1 MLSTPLAFNLVARD
15 LPRSLERTA
24 QEPMAA
30 RDIAYFEENI
40 GKIRSIDDFMSD
52 ERIYRFALKAHG
64 LEDMAYARAFIRKA
78 LEEGTDERDS
88 FANRLADK
96 RYRDLVETFNFKR
109 YDSAT
114 TSFSRA
120 QSGTVEKFVRQTLEV
135 NQGAQNEGVRL
146 ALYFERKAPGI
157 ENVYEILAD
166 PALLKVV
173 QTALGLSPQTGGASV
188 EQQAAF
194 IESRLDIADF
204 KDPEALSKFLTRF
217 TSLYELDNPTAP
229 ASAPNILIGGT
240 TPQGIGINLLT
251 SIQSIKRGGF

>member
-24 QEPMAA
+24 QEPMTA
-30 RDIAYFEENI
+30 RDIAYYEENI
-40 GKIRSIDDFMSD
+40 RNIRSIDDFMND

-64 LEDMAYARAFIRKA
+64 LEDMAYAKAFIRKA
-78 LEEGTDERDS
+78 LEEGTDDRDA

-146 ALYFERKAPGI
+146 ALYFERKAPTL
-157 ENVYEILAD
+157 ENVFEILAD

-188 EQQAAF
+188 DRQADF
-194 IESRLDIADF
+194 IKSRLDIEDF

-229 ASAPNILIGGT
+229 ASAPNILIGGPM
-240 TPQGIGINLLT
+240 PQGIGINLLT